1 MAGAHDVLGGSDRTG
16 HDVDLHFQTH
26 AGHAH
31 RIGNAALIVDDVFLR
46 QNVDH
51 LAVQR
56 DGDRLGRIQRTLD
69 VAGRDFTALDGND
82 AVAVKPLDVTAGDAR
97 IHGSDF
103 TSGHQ
108 FGFFKRPL
116 DGLHRLLDIDH
127 DTLPQPGGRTRA
139 DTDNIHPA
147 VLRGFAHHRTNLGGA
162 NIKADYQFRFG
173 HALLLGAFRN
183 ACRDIASSRSREIRP
198 ESIISGGAAASPCSS
213 LLF

>member
-1 MAGAHDVLGGSDRTG
+1 MAGAHDVLSGSDRTG

-82 AVAVKPLDVTAGDAR
+82 AVAVEPLDVTAGDAR

-127 DTLPQPGGRTRA
+127 DTLPQPVDGLVPIPTISIPPFSEGSPTTAQILVVPISRPTINSDLDMRYSLA
-139 DTDNIHPA
+139 RFAMHVGILRHP
-147 VLRGFAHHRTNLGGA
+147 
-162 NIKADYQFRFG
+162 D
-173 HALLLGAFRN
+173 HA
-183 ACRDIASSRSREIRP
+183 EIRP